1 MSSAMDS
8 EANQNEAGDG
18 TSKKTEV
25 RKRYVSFADRW
36 GPRILIL
43 LFMIS
48 TVTVY
53 YWERIF
59 IFIKPGENGVLYRR
73 FFGGTDLR
81 YRYTEGLN
89 TILPWDTMYIYDV
102 RDQQVLE
109 DFSVLAKDG
118 LSLQVQASIRYRPRK
133 GTLPQLHVTL
143 GPDYAQKV
151 VIPEIKG
158 KLRYLMGQ
166 YTPDEIYRSQGLL
179 VRRVVEAA
187 APELEEKL
195 IVLDDLLLT
204 KIELPPRL
212 KTAIEKKL
220 EQEQS
225 YLEYEFRIR
234 REDQEAL
241 RKSIEA
247 EGIQNFQSIIE
258 SGDGST
264 FRDYLTYLGIQA
276 TLALATSDNAKV
288 VVVGGEK
295 GLPLILNLPD
305 TLNNGNGTNQL
316 GAGIGPSIGSTN
328 ASTGTSQSPII
339 KPPSLDDLTE
349 RALSSFRQMP
359 ALQDIPIAPT
369 KP

>member
-1 MSSAMDS
+1 MAEPEDKKFDHSPRRRKQSAK
-8 EANQNEAGDG
+8 N
-18 TSKKTEV
+18 
-25 RKRYVSFADRW
+25 RYVRFSDRW

-43 LFMIS
+43 LFIVS
-48 TVTVY
+48 GLAIF
-53 YWERIF
+53 YWDRIF
-59 IFIKPGENGVLYRR
+59 IFIKPGENGVLYQR
-73 FFGGTDLR
+73 FLGGTDLR
-81 YRYTEGLN
+81 YRYTEGLT
-89 TILPWDTMYIYDV
+89 TIFPWDKMYIYDV

-118 LSLQVQASIRYRPRK
+118 LNLQVQASIRYRPRK

-143 GPDYAQKV
+143 GPDYAQKI

-179 VRRVVEAA
+179 VRRVVEAV

-204 KIELPPRL
+204 KIELPSRL
-212 KTAIEKKL
+212 QTAIEKKL

-247 EGIQNFQSIIE
+247 EGIQNFQTIIE
-258 SGDGST
+258 NGDGSN
-264 FRDYLTYLGIQA
+264 FKDYLTYLGIQA

-305 TLNNGNGTNQL
+305 TLSNTNQL
-316 GAGIGPSIGSTN
+316 DTTPGKPENAPDGAKST
-328 ASTGTSQSPII
+328 AQSPAI
-339 KPPSLDDLTE
+339 KASSLDDLAA

-359 ALQDIPIAPT
+359 ALQDIQIEPPNQ
-369 KP
+369 